1 MAKTIVRL
9 IKMVRRTAWLV
20 CLCTLFSSPSVAEP
34 LRLNTVSNDYPPFY
48 SSMLE
53 NKGVVF
59 DMVQQAFQQAGYE
72 IEHQF
77 FPFVRATTLIKNGYA
92 QGIIG
97 VWYRPEREQWIAF
110 SKPLLSVNIVLY
122 KRSNSRIKFEQMSDL
137 KGYRI
142 GIGRGYANPQRFSQ
156 AQLTTEEASSDKE
169 NLKKLLLGR
178 VDLVLISDDVAK
190 YLINLP
196 GSEFEGQF
204 EVLGGPLSV
213 ERFHIGIAKTY
224 GKHQQV
230 ITAFNQGLDTMV
242 NNGELAVLLQTH
254 GFESNDYWVEQ
265 FVAQSSDAIDLDVK
279 E

>member
-1 MAKTIVRL
+1 ML
-9 IKMVRRTAWLV
+9 RRTAWFV
-20 CLCTLFSSPSVAEP
+20 CLSYCSSSLSVAEP

-48 SSMLE
+48 SAMLE

-59 DMVQQAFQQAGYE
+59 DMVQQAFQQGGYE

-77 FPFVRATTLIKNGYA
+77 FPFVRATTLIKNGHA

-156 AQLTTEEASSDKE
+156 AKLKTEEASSDKE

-190 YLINLP
+190 YLISLP

-204 EVLGGPLSV
+204 EVLGEPLSV

-265 FVAQSSDAIDLDVK
+265 FAAQSSDTIDLDVK